1 MPSAC
6 EGGGAPADSRSDLQK
21 SKKKNKVRAAWISF
35 VGRIVAQAMGA
46 AATIG
51 LGLAVVGQYHTAS
64 VRAIGTSEPNALAET
79 QSALRIRPASSDL
92 SLAVLS
98 FRDVSPGPRQEGIG
112 EGMGET
118 LTAALSAIQGLRVL
132 SRTSTLHYAR
142 AGEPVPQIGRRLNV
156 DFIVEGSIA
165 RAGDR
170 YRVIVRL
177 IDARSDEQRWC
188 ATYYPDSKTLLSLE
202 AEVAESIARDL
213 KAKTV
218 VTRGS
223 SGDRP
228 VAD

>member
-1 MPSAC
+1 
-6 EGGGAPADSRSDLQK
+6 
-21 SKKKNKVRAAWISF
+21 
-35 VGRIVAQAMGA
+35 
-46 AATIG
+46 
-51 LGLAVVGQYHTAS
+51 
-64 VRAIGTSEPNALAET
+64 
-79 QSALRIRPASSDL
+79 
-92 SLAVLS
+92 
-98 FRDVSPGPRQEGIG
+98 
-112 EGMGET
+112 
-118 LTAALSAIQGLRVL
+118 
-132 SRTSTLHYAR
+132 
-142 AGEPVPQIGRRLNV
+142 V